1 MRLALAFTLTLTCT
15 QAAHASRPLD
25 ALDADKSAA
34 ESEVK
39 DLERRARALDE
50 QANERRDRLKRRVR
64 ALYKLSSGGYLRLL
78 VRADDPGEL
87 VARHEA
93 VRRVLKRDLDE
104 LEAIREE
111 SRAVDAD
118 HARRSNALADSLE
131 RSHERAVAQSENA
144 RPAGLAARRGH
155 LARPVPGALAAP
167 FGVYKDADTKLPL
180 SRRGLELSSHR
191 GEPVRASAPG
201 TVRWVGEVAGLGAGV
216 MIDHGDGYLTLTAR
230 LREVSVEGGETVAAG
245 AVLGASLGPTVYFEL
260 SQAGTPLD
268 PATWLA
274 R

>member
-131 RSHERAVAQSENA
+131 RSHERAVAQSEPA
-144 RPAGLAARRGH
+144 RPAG
-155 LARPVPGALAAP
+155 LAAP

-216 MIDHGDGYLTLTAR
+216 MIDQGDGYLTLTAR
-230 LREVSVEGGETVAAG
+230 LREVAVEGGETVAAG